1 MNPTLTGKAL
11 LALPAAATPYAD
23 KVDGLFWAM
32 TGVCG
37 FVTIGVTL
45 TIGWF
50 CFRYRSGNPVDRR
63 LPDLA
68 SGKKRS
74 REIEAVW
81 IAVPLAFFLMFFG
94 WGARLY
100 YVYDDPPR
108 NALEIFVT
116 AKQWMWK
123 VEHSNGRREIDQL
136 HVPVDRPIK
145 LVMTSQ
151 DVIHDFYVPAFREK
165 RDVLPG
171 RYTVLWFLPTL
182 RGVYPLQCDEYCGTG
197 HSMMVGQVY
206 VMSQDA
212 YGRWLASGNEE
223 PTLATLGFDRFREL
237 GCSGCHGP
245 GSTIHAPSLAGLYG
259 RMVPLADGS
268 FVRFDEGYIRDKI
281 LQPSRQIPAGY
292 ANDMPS
298 FRGRV
303 SEQDILE
310 LTAYLRSLA
319 DTSPDVPQGNHLQ

>member
-1 MNPTLTGKAL
+1 MSQAL
-11 LALPAAATPYAD
+11 IALPPAATPYAD
-23 KVDGLFWAM
+23 RVDGLFWAM

-37 FVTIGVTL
+37 FATIGIIIV
-45 TIGWF
+45 IGYF
-50 CFRYRSGNPVDRR
+50 CFRYRTGTRVNRK

-68 SGKKRS
+68 TGKKRS
-74 REIEAVW
+74 RKIETIW
-81 IAVPLAFFLMFFG
+81 IAVPFAFFLIFFG
-94 WGARLY
+94 WGARIY

-108 NALEIFVT
+108 NALEIYVT

-123 VEHSNGRREIDQL
+123 VEHSDGRREIDEL

-145 LVMTSQ
+145 LVLTSQ

-171 RYTVLWFLPTL
+171 RYTILWFQPTL
-182 RGVYPLQCDEYCGTG
+182 PGVYPLRCDEYCGTG
-197 HSMMVGQVY
+197 HSMMIGRVF
-206 VMSQDA
+206 VMSQEA
-212 YGRWLASGNEE
+212 YGRWLASGNEA
-223 PTLATLGFDRFREL
+223 PTLARIGFARFREL

-259 RMVPLADGS
+259 RMVPLSDGS
-268 FVRFDEGYIRDKI
+268 FVRFDDGYIRDKI

-298 FRGRV
+298 FQGRV
-303 SEQDILE
+303 SEQDILA
-310 LTAYLRSLA
+310 LTAYIRSLA

>member
-1 MNPTLTGKAL
+1 MSQTL
-11 LALPAAATPYAD
+11 LALPPAATPYAE

-37 FVTIGVTL
+37 FVTIGIIL
-45 TIGWF
+45 AIGYF
-50 CFRYRSGNPVDRR
+50 CFRYRTGTRVDRK
-63 LPDLA
+63 LPDITTRQQ
-68 SGKKRS
+68 RS
-74 REIEAVW
+74 RKIETVW
-81 IAVPLAFFLMFFG
+81 IAVPFAFFLIFFG

-108 NALEIFVT
+108 NALEVYVT

-123 VEHSNGRREIDQL
+123 VEHSDGRREINQL

-171 RYTVLWFLPTL
+171 RYTTLWFQPTL
-182 RGVYPLQCDEYCGTG
+182 TGVYPLRCDEYCGTG
-197 HSMMVGQVY
+197 HSMMIGRVY
-206 VMSQDA
+206 VMSPDA
-212 YGRWLASGNEE
+212 YGRWLASGSEE
-223 PTLATLGFDRFREL
+223 PTLARTGFDRFREL

-245 GSTIHAPSLAGLYG
+245 SSTIHAPSLAGLYG
-259 RMVPLADGS
+259 RMVPLSDGS
-268 FVRFDEGYIRDKI
+268 FVRFDDGYIRDKI
-281 LQPSRQIPAGY
+281 LQPARQIPAGY

-298 FRGRV
+298 FQGRV
-303 SEQDILE
+303 SEQDILA
-310 LTAYLRSLA
+310 LTAYIRSLA
-319 DTSPDVPQGNHLQ
+319 DTSPDVPQGNHLR

>member
-1 MNPTLTGKAL
+1 MSHATQAL
-11 LALPAAATPYAD
+11 LAMPAAATPYANR
-23 KVDGLFWAM
+23 VDGLFWAM
-32 TGVCG
+32 TGICG
-37 FVTIGVTL
+37 VVTIGIAL
-45 TIGWF
+45 TIAYF
-50 CFRYRSGNPVDRR
+50 CFRYRKGTRVDRK

-68 SGKKRS
+68 AGKKRS
-74 REIEAVW
+74 REIETVW
-81 IAVPLAFFLMFFG
+81 IAVPFAFFLIFFG

-100 YVYDDPPR
+100 YNYDEPPR

-123 VEHSNGRREIDQL
+123 VEHSNGRREINEL

-171 RYTVLWFLPTL
+171 RYTVLWFQPTVT
-182 RGVYPLQCDEYCGTG
+182 GVYPLRCDEFCGTG
-197 HSMMVGQVY
+197 HSLMIGSVD

-212 YGRWLASGNEE
+212 YGRWLARGSEE
-223 PTLATLGFDRFREL
+223 PTLARLGFERFREL

-245 GSTIHAPSLAGLYG
+245 SSTIHAPSLAGLYG

-268 FVRFDEGYIRDKI
+268 FVRFDDGYIRDKI
-281 LQPSRQIPAGY
+281 LQPAKRIPAGY

-298 FRGRV
+298 FQGRV
-303 SEQDILE
+303 SEQDLLE
-310 LTAYLRSLA
+310 LTAYIRSLA
-319 DTSPDVPQGNHLQ
+319 DTSPDVPQGNHLR

>member
-1 MNPTLTGKAL
+1 MSQAL
-11 LALPAAATPYAD
+11 LALPPAATPYAD

-37 FVTIGVTL
+37 FVTIGIIL
-45 TIGWF
+45 TIGYF
-50 CFRYRSGNPVDRR
+50 CFRYRTGTRVDRR
-63 LPDLA
+63 LPDPA
-68 SGKKRS
+68 ARKARS
-74 REIEAVW
+74 HKIETVW
-81 IAVPLAFFLMFFG
+81 IAVPFAFFLIFFG

-108 NALEIFVT
+108 NALEIYVT

-123 VEHSNGRREIDQL
+123 VEHSDGRREIDQL

-145 LVMTSQ
+145 LVLTSQ

-171 RYTVLWFLPTL
+171 RYTVLWFQPTL
-182 RGVYPLQCDEYCGTG
+182 TGVFPLQCDEYCGTG
-197 HSMMVGQVY
+197 HSMMIGRVY

-212 YGRWLASGNEE
+212 YGRWLASGSAE
-223 PTLATLGFDRFREL
+223 PTLAGIGFDRFREL

-245 GSTIHAPSLAGLYG
+245 GSTLHAPSLAGLYG
-259 RMVPLADGS
+259 RLVPLSDGS
-268 FVRFDEGYIRDKI
+268 FVRFDDGYIRDKI

-298 FRGRV
+298 FQGRV
-303 SEQDILE
+303 SEQDILA
-310 LTAYLRSLA
+310 LTAYIRSLA
-319 DTSPDVPQGNHLQ
+319 DTSPDVPQGNHLR

>member
-1 MNPTLTGKAL
+1 MSQTLLG
-11 LALPAAATPYAD
+11 LPAAATPYAD

-37 FVTIGVTL
+37 FVTIGIVL
-45 TIGWF
+45 TITYF
-50 CFRYRSGNPVDRR
+50 CFRYRAGTPVSRK

-68 SGKKRS
+68 AGRKRS

-81 IAVPLAFFLMFFG
+81 IAVPFAFFLIFFG

-100 YVYDDPPR
+100 YNYDDPPR
-108 NALEIFVT
+108 NALEIYVT

-123 VEHSNGRREIDQL
+123 VEHSNGRREIDEL

-145 LVMTSQ
+145 LVLTSQ

-171 RYTVLWFLPTL
+171 RYTVLWFHPTL
-182 RGVYPLQCDEYCGTG
+182 TGVYPLRCDEFCGTG
-197 HSMMVGQVY
+197 HSLMIGTVY
-206 VMSQDA
+206 VMGQDA
-212 YGRWLASGNEE
+212 YGRWLASGSEE
-223 PTLATLGFDRFREL
+223 PTLARLGFDRFREL

-259 RMVPLADGS
+259 RAVPLADGS
-268 FVRFDEGYIRDKI
+268 FTRFDDGYIRDKI

-298 FRGRV
+298 FQGRV

-310 LTAYLRSLA
+310 LTAYIRSLA
-319 DTSPDVPQGNHLQ
+319 DTSPDVPQGNHLR

>member
-1 MNPTLTGKAL
+1 VSHATEAL
-11 LALPAAATPYAD
+11 LALPVAATSYANR
-23 KVDGLFWAM
+23 VDGLFWAL

-37 FVTIGVTL
+37 FVTIGITL
-45 TIGWF
+45 TIAYF
-50 CFRYRSGNPVDRR
+50 CFRYRKGTRVDRK

-68 SGKKRS
+68 AGKKRS

-81 IAVPLAFFLMFFG
+81 IAVPFAFFLVFFG

-100 YVYDDPPR
+100 YDYDDPPR

-123 VEHSNGRREIDQL
+123 VEHLNGRREINEL

-171 RYTVLWFLPTL
+171 RDTTLWFQPTVT
-182 RGVYPLQCDEYCGTG
+182 GAYPLRCDEFCGTG
-197 HSMMVGQVY
+197 HSMMIGTVY

-212 YGRWLASGNEE
+212 YGRWLASGSTA
-223 PTLATLGFDRFREL
+223 PTLVRLGFERFREL

-245 GSTIHAPSLAGLYG
+245 GSTLHAPSLAGLYG
-259 RMVPLADGS
+259 RMVPLTGGS
-268 FVRFDEGYIRDKI
+268 FVRFDDGYIRDKI
-281 LQPSRQIPAGY
+281 LEPAKQIPAGY

-298 FRGRV
+298 FKGRI
-303 SEQDILE
+303 SESDLLE
-310 LTAYLRSLA
+310 LTAYIRSLA
-319 DTSPDVPQGNHLQ
+319 DTSPDVPQGNHLR